1 MKLIKRRMNNIEE
14 LEKNIGIVF
23 SNKELLETA
32 ITHRSYINE
41 HRKVKEHNE
50 RLEFLGDAV
59 LELIVS
65 DFLFKKFSDRAEG
78 ELTSF
83 RSALVRTDSL
93 ALTAKDL
100 KLGEY
105 LLLSKGE
112 EDSGGKEKDFLLA
125 NTFEAVLGAIYLDK
139 GYDISKEF
147 VEQHLL
153 PKIDDIVEFRLDI
166 DSKTRIQE
174 LAQSI
179 HKSTPEYE
187 VIKEEGPDHDKTFTV
202 VVKVNDKVIGEGVGS
217 SKQRAEE
224 QAAKVGVQYIEN
236 HNK

>member
-1 MKLIKRRMNNIEE
+1 MIKNIDE
-14 LEKNIGIVF
+14 LEKNIGITF

-65 DFLFKKFSDRAEG
+65 DFLFRKFNDRAEG

-112 EDSGGKEKDFLLA
+112 EDSGGREKDFLLA
-125 NTFEAVLGAIYLDK
+125 NTLKQYWEQYILIKGMIYLRN
-139 GYDISKEF
+139 
-147 VEQHLL
+147 L
-153 PKIDDIVEFRLDI
+153 
-166 DSKTRIQE
+166 
-174 LAQSI
+174 
-179 HKSTPEYE
+179 
-187 VIKEEGPDHDKTFTV
+187 
-202 VVKVNDKVIGEGVGS
+202 
-217 SKQRAEE
+217 
-224 QAAKVGVQYIEN
+224 
-236 HNK
+236 

>member
-1 MKLIKRRMNNIEE
+1 MNNIEG
-14 LEKNIGIVF
+14 LETNINVVF
-23 SNKELLETA
+23 NDKELLETA
-32 ITHRSYINE
+32 VTHRSYINE

-65 DFLFKKFSDRAEG
+65 DFLFRKFVDRAEG
-78 ELTSF
+78 DLTSF

-100 KLGEY
+100 KIGEY
-105 LLLSKGE
+105 ILLSKGE
-112 EDSGGKEKDFLLA
+112 EDSGGREKDYLLA
-125 NTFEAVLGAIYLDK
+125 NAFEAVLGSIYLDQ
-139 GYDISKEF
+139 GYEVSRKF
-147 VEQHLL
+147 VEQFLL
-153 PKIDDIVEFRLDI
+153 PKIDDIVENRLDI
-166 DSKTRIQE
+166 DNKTRIQE
-174 LAQSI
+174 LAQSV
-179 HKSTPEYE
+179 HKSTPVYE

-202 VVKVNDKVIGEGVGS
+202 VVKIDGKIIGEGVGS

-224 QAAKVGVQYIEN
+224 KAAKVGVEYIEN

>member
-1 MKLIKRRMNNIEE
+1 MIKNIDE
-14 LEKNIGIVF
+14 LEKNIGITF

-65 DFLFKKFSDRAEG
+65 DFLFRKFNDRAEG

-112 EDSGGKEKDFLLA
+112 EDSGGREKDFLLA
-125 NTFEAVLGAIYLDK
+125 NTFEAVLGAIYLDQ
-139 GYDISKEF
+139 GYDISKKF
-147 VEQHLL
+147 VEQYLL

-202 VVKVNDKVIGEGVGS
+202 VVKINDKVIGEGVGS

-224 QAAKVGVQYIEN
+224 QAAKVGVEYIEN

>member
-1 MKLIKRRMNNIEE
+1 MKLIKKRMNSIEG
-14 LEKNIGIVF
+14 LEKNINVVF
-23 SNKELLETA
+23 NNKTLLETA
-32 ITHRSYINE
+32 ITHRSYLNE

-65 DFLFKKFSDRAEG
+65 DFLFKKFNDRAEG
-78 ELTSF
+78 DLTSF

-105 LLLSKGE
+105 ILLSKGE
-112 EDSGGKEKDFLLA
+112 EESGGREKDFLLA
-125 NTFEAVLGAIYLDK
+125 NAFEAVLGAIYIDQ
-139 GYDISKEF
+139 GYEISKKF
-147 VEQHLL
+147 VEQFLL
-153 PKIDDIVEFRLDI
+153 PKIDDIVEYRLDI
-166 DSKTRIQE
+166 DNKTRIQE
-174 LAQSI
+174 LAQSTY
-179 HKSTPEYE
+179 KSTPIYE
-187 VIKEEGPDHDKTFTV
+187 VIKEVGPDHDKTFTV
-202 VVKVNDKVIGEGVGS
+202 VVKIDDKIIGEGMGS

-224 QAAKVGVQYIEN
+224 QAAKVGVEHIEN